1 MNKKLVEV
9 VAAVIENEN
18 NEILCALRSPIMT
31 LPNMWEFPG
40 GKVEEGES
48 LYTAI
53 EREIKEEL
61 KRKDLKEEE
70 RKSLE
75 EELKD
80 GVNVKLEDTDKVNA
94 SYLRKAI
101 KELNPKITD
110 EKIDSYKESYKS
122 FAWAVAV
129 APADDPEIAVVAMIP
144 QGESS
149 SNAML
154 LIREV
159 LGSYFDLDNNKGE
172 KNNKNDENTGTIEKE
187 NINFVSQMKK

>member
-61 KRKDLKEEE
+61 KC
-70 RKSLE
+70 SI
-75 EELKD
+75 
-80 GVNVKLEDTDKVNA
+80 
-94 SYLRKAI
+94 KAI
-101 KELNPKITD
+101 EIIGENRHEY
-110 EKIDSYKESYKS
+110 EKIIVNLTAIKCNLVEGEP
-122 FAWAVAV
+122 VA
-129 APADDPEIAVVAMIP
+129 DEH
-144 QGESS
+144 SK
-149 SNAML
+149 
-154 LIREV
+154 LIY
-159 LGSYFDLDNNKGE
+159 LN
-172 KNNKNDENTGTIEKE
+172 KE
-187 NINFVSQMKK
+187 NPV